1 MKHRWLKNLGVSVA
15 VVALLSGPAMNVAV
29 AEGTFTEEEYAK
41 YNLPTDIDPYNR
53 GEEIKAENPA
63 GRAYTSK
70 DFPGYPDDQVLA
82 AHVRLTDVKQNGKLY
97 DSDTWDYYGATRRC

>member
-1 MKHRWLKNLGVSVA
+1 MKHRRWKNLGVSVA
-15 VVALLSGPAMNVAV
+15 VVALLSGPAMNIVG
-29 AEGTFTEEEYAK
+29 AEEAFTEEDYKK

-70 DFPGYPDDQVLA
+70 DFPGYPDDQV
-82 AHVRLTDVKQNGKLY
+82 
-97 DSDTWDYYGATRRC
+97 